1 MFCYVLKEHVEF
13 SPRPFSC
20 LHRYCEA
27 GWVEQHEAV
36 MLFREALPDIVTKK
50 LRMTIWLGESEGH
63 RLRISL
69 PISCKY
75 TAAIISCCQYSE
87 FLKGTG

>member
-1 MFCYVLKEHVEF
+1 MFVLQKLLKKERKKKNAMFCYVLKEHVEF

-63 RLRISL
+63 
-69 PISCKY
+69 K
-75 TAAIISCCQYSE
+75 
-87 FLKGTG
+87 